1 MIRIQLILPIRA
13 IEGLEGS
20 LIMVTQL
27 SAALTQ
33 MRKLVQ
39 EMIKL
44 QLTRILQ
51 IAAVLLTIQINSSL
65 AKIAKKIKLLISLW
79 SK

>member
-1 MIRIQLILPIRA
+1 
-13 IEGLEGS
+13 
-20 LIMVTQL
+20 MVTQL
-27 SAALTQ
+27 SAAVTQ

-51 IAAVLLTIQINSSL
+51 IAAVLLIIQINSSL

-79 SK
+79 STNKLYQRSLLMP